1 MCIDNAALGRC
12 LRASPSNRIRAVPVG
27 DFNYRPPDGCQMRHR
42 ARQLRRPPLTC
53 ERAASFPAWA
63 AEPAEALPC
72 LGPLVSAVPA
82 QASAGRLDRSTS
94 QVTCSRSWDF
104 PPASVSGSQGQRKRA
119 SERCVQRSLAL
130 ASCDALRRDK
140 RRPLANDGSTPRLSL
155 HRRDEV
161 AASPARL
168 GGRWSERCAL
178 ASSWPTVRWVAKQ
191 DHHAPMRRT

>member
-1 MCIDNAALGRC
+1 
-12 LRASPSNRIRAVPVG
+12 V
-27 DFNYRPPDGCQMRHR
+27 YRQRRTGKVFKGFSFEPNPRNPGWRFQLPT
-42 ARQLRRPPLTC
+42 ARWLPNEARSQAMRRPPLTC
-53 ERAASFPAWA
+53 ERAASFPSWA

-82 QASAGRLDRSTS
+82 PASAERLDRSTS

-130 ASCDALRRDK
+130 ASCDARRRDK

-178 ASSWPTVRWVAKQ
+178 ASYWPTVRWIAKQ
-191 DHHAPMRRT
+191 NHHAPMRRT